1 MSADFKTEKMY
12 TYLKGYCSAMNWQD
26 ALSAL
31 TFARTMHDG
40 QSRKDGSP
48 YLVHPLTIACH
59 AAALNI
65 RSESVIAACLLHD
78 VVEDCN
84 VTVEELPVQSQ
95 AIKDAVRRL
104 THVKPTPLAVYYKG
118 IAENSVATVVKLLDR
133 CDNVSTMAGVFS
145 LEKTAAYIRE
155 TNEYVLPLYRTAKNL
170 WPQYSD
176 ALFVLKYHIMSV
188 VDGLQAVMEE
198 TRKAELEKKLSTPL
212 GRVIKSHI
220 EKHGC
225 GLRDVAEELGMTQ
238 DNLEAYIAGTA
249 VPNGRILGQ
258 MAKLTGTGTDELKK
272 LLQVGKA

>member
-1 MSADFKTEKMY
+1 
-12 TYLKGYCSAMNWQD
+12 
-26 ALSAL
+26 
-31 TFARTMHDG
+31 
-40 QSRKDGSP
+40 
-48 YLVHPLTIACH
+48 
-59 AAALNI
+59 
-65 RSESVIAACLLHD
+65 
-78 VVEDCN
+78 
-84 VTVEELPVQSQ
+84 
-95 AIKDAVRRL
+95 
-104 THVKPTPLAVYYKG
+104 
-118 IAENSVATVVKLLDR
+118 
-133 CDNVSTMAGVFS
+133 
-145 LEKTAAYIRE
+145 
-155 TNEYVLPLYRTAKNL
+155 
-170 WPQYSD
+170 
-176 ALFVLKYHIMSV
+176 MSV